1 MNQQS
6 ELQVMEQINTKMI
19 RDSLEGCLAV
29 CVDKDSRYYG
39 WLFYKGG
46 NGQWITKRLA
56 LPMEIERAKAKLL
69 AMQIQMDIP
78 GKE

>member
-1 MNQQS
+1 MRQETQS
-6 ELQVMEQINTKMI
+6 EVMEQINTKMI
-19 RDSLEGCLAV
+19 RDSLEACLAV

-46 NGQWITKRLA
+46 NGQWVTKRLA
-56 LPMEIERAKAKLL
+56 LPMEVERARAKLL
-69 AMQIQMDIP
+69 AMEIQMDIS